1 MLLQFFLFS
10 QKRNVS
16 HLRTVGVSQPVL
28 DFLLWHHLGPNY
40 EERAHDLLQVYK
52 QYFSNSVNGMN
63 LAPLV
68 EQYIWRTEIPLT
80 RDLTEK
86 NTLTPPVLNLVGI
99 HSPFIE
105 ESVNFNGQLTPSKTN
120 WIKVQEAAM
129 VLEEQPGKVC
139 QALRLFLQGQGFCLK
154 LRNSNL
160 C

>member
-1 MLLQFFLFS
+1 
-10 QKRNVS
+10 
-16 HLRTVGVSQPVL
+16 LRTVGVSQPVL

-80 RDLTEK
+80 RDVTEK

-154 LRNSNL
+154 LRKSNL